1 MLKHIASINL
11 LDVKLSKAKLR
22 SAITRIILLPITFLF
37 LYFIIITVAND
48 VSNYVI
54 IWEFSQGR
62 TFLRVFTDYSLEIGS
77 LFILWGFANF
87 FSAYT
92 TIYLTGLLALSI
104 KYYLFNKYLNYALIA
119 YALYVLAFV
128 HLLDANQLRAALAS
142 CVVIYALFASPKSK
156 FTYLFLT
163 GIAVLFHY
171 SGVVILA
178 LYFVRAPIFILTLML
193 VAGFAFDSIVSSS
206 PYFSF
211 AMKWYSPN
219 NLFGQVNLTN
229 SFWIMQVLISILCA
243 FNWSTLSEGQKR
255 GALFNMVG
263 VVAYVAFLDNPIVAH
278 RVRELTQ
285 LGIFAIL
292 FLGSPRLTNVKFGT
306 AICFGY
312 IVAYNLLLVSLE
324 LMSIYDIRW

>member
-1 MLKHIASINL
+1 MLKHIAPINP

-54 IWEFSQGR
+54 IWEFSQGKA
-62 TFLRVFTDYSLEIGS
+62 FLQVFAERRLEIGS
-77 LFILWGFANF
+77 FFVMWFLANLF
-87 FSAYT
+87 SPYT
-92 TIYLTGLLALSI
+92 MIYLTGLLALSI
-104 KYYLFNKYLNYALIA
+104 KYYLFNKYLNHALLA
-119 YALYVLAFV
+119 YVLYVLAFV

-142 CVVIYALFASPKSK
+142 CVIIYALFVSPKSK
-156 FTYLFLT
+156 YTYFFLT
-163 GIAVLFHY
+163 SIAVLFHY
-171 SGVVILA
+171 SGVIILA
-178 LYFVRAPIFILTLML
+178 LYFVRYPILILISML
-193 VAGFAFDSIVSSS
+193 VAGFVFDTIVSSS

-211 AMKWYSPN
+211 AMIWYSPSN
-219 NLFGQVNLTN
+219 QFGKVNLSN

-243 FNWSTLSEGQKR
+243 FNWNTLSEGQKR

-263 VVAYVAFLDNPIVAH
+263 VVAYVAFINNPIVAH

-292 FLGSPRLTNVKFGT
+292 FLGSPRLTAVKFGT
-306 AICFGY
+306 FICFGY
-312 IVAYNLLLVSLE
+312 IVAYTLLLISLE
-324 LMSIYDIRW
+324 LMLIYDIRL

>member
-1 MLKHIASINL
+1 MSLIKHTIPINP
-11 LDVKLSKAKLR
+11 LDLKLSKAKLR

-48 VSNYVI
+48 VSNYVL
-54 IWEFSQGR
+54 IWEYSQDVEFINIFSA
-62 TFLRVFTDYSLEIGS
+62 LRLEIGS
-77 LFILWGFANF
+77 FFILWGLANF

-92 TIYLTGLLALSI
+92 MIYLTGLLALSI
-104 KYYLFNKYLNYALIA
+104 KYYLFNKYLNHALLA
-119 YALYVLAFV
+119 YVLYVLAFV

-142 CVVIYALFASPKSK
+142 CVVIYALFVSPKSK

-171 SGVVILA
+171 SGVIILA
-178 LYFVRAPIFILTLML
+178 LYFVRSPILILILMY
-193 VAGFAFDSIVSSS
+193 VASFVFDLIVSSS
-206 PYFSF
+206 PYLSF
-211 AMKWYSPN
+211 ARVWLSN
-219 NLFGQVNLTN
+219 AAGQVNLTN

-243 FNWSTLSEGQKR
+243 FNWNSLSEGQKR

-263 VVAYVAFLDNPIVAH
+263 VVAYVAFLNNAHVAH

-292 FLGSPRLTNVKFGT
+292 FLGSPRLTAVKFGT
-306 AICFGY
+306 SVCFGY
-312 IVAYNLLLVSLE
+312 IVAYNLLLISLE
-324 LMSIYDIRW
+324 LMLIYDIRL